1 MDDKNLF
8 SGDGFEKEQGNLND
22 LDSQINESKEQK
34 NEINNVENKPLEEV
48 KYEYSQEPY
57 SNQNQAYTNQQ
68 NPYNYSQNNYTNQ
81 QPQQPQ
87 YNSPN
92 NQTQWTFN
100 QYAPMSNNKKPK
112 KDKKNRG
119 KNAGIKVFAFT
130 MSFLFIVA
138 VSTLVLLLVNN
149 SDVNISSK
157 LPGNKNQQTTTPTL
171 DLKDKPQDNTPETDL
186 KTGYLSLPAI
196 YEKVNPSVVGII
208 TYTKT
213 TGYQVAGQGSGVI
226 MTSDGYIITNAH
238 VVESSNTRMPI
249 AKIEVVLDNKQTYV
263 ARLLGADTKSDL
275 AVLKIEANN
284 LTAAT
289 FGDSD
294 KLKVGETVVVIGNPS
309 GMTFAGSMS
318 KGIISGVNRD
328 VYMSDSR
335 ETMSFIQTDAA
346 INPGNSGGAMVNQFG
361 QVIGI
366 SSAKIAAEDYEGI
379 GFAIPMNTA
388 KPIVDSI
395 IKNGYVKGRVRIG
408 ITYTPIPETI
418 AQLNGIPMGLRVV
431 GVDQTFDVAKKGI
444 QTGDIITKIDNS
456 EVYDQDTIS
465 KALKDKKPGDEL
477 MLSIYRVGSDGRAKT
492 FDVTIVLGEEVPLDV
507 TNN

>member
-8 SGDGFEKEQGNLND
+8 SSDGFEKEQENLND
-22 LDSQINESKEQK
+22 LDSQTINANEQESTTNSNQDYFS
-34 NEINNVENKPLEEV
+34 NNLESKPLEEV

-57 SNQNQAYTNQQ
+57 NNQNQAYTNQQ
-68 NPYNYSQNNYTNQ
+68 N
-81 QPQQPQ
+81 
-87 YNSPN
+87 PN

-112 KDKKNRG
+112 KDKKTKGRNT
-119 KNAGIKVFAFT
+119 GIKVFAFT

-138 VSTLVLLLVNN
+138 ISTLVLLVVNN
-149 SDVNISSK
+149 PDGNISSK
-157 LPGNKNQQTTTPTL
+157 LPNNENEQTTPTL
-171 DLKDKPQDNTPETDL
+171 DLKDKPQDDTPETDL
-186 KTGYLSLPAI
+186 KTGYLSLPSI

-213 TGYQVAGQGSGVI
+213 TGYQVTGQGSGVI
-226 MTSDGYIITNAH
+226 MTKDGYIITNAH
-238 VVESSNTRMPI
+238 VVQNSNSRLPV
-249 AKIEVVLDNKQTYV
+249 AKIEVVLDNKKTYV

-275 AVLKIEANN
+275 AVLKIEAND
-284 LTAAT
+284 LTPAT

-294 KLKVGETVVVIGNPS
+294 KIKVGETVVVIGNPS

-318 KGIISGVNRD
+318 KGIVSGVNRD
-328 VYMSDSR
+328 VYMSDSG

-379 GFAIPMNTA
+379 GFSIPMNTA

-408 ITYTPIPETI
+408 ITYAPIPETI
-418 AQLNGIPMGLRVV
+418 SQLNGIPMGLRVV
-431 GVDQTFDVAKKGI
+431 SVDPTFDVAKKGI
-444 QTGDIITKIDNS
+444 QTGDIITKIDNK

-492 FDVTIVLGEEVPLDV
+492 FDVGIILGEEVPVDV